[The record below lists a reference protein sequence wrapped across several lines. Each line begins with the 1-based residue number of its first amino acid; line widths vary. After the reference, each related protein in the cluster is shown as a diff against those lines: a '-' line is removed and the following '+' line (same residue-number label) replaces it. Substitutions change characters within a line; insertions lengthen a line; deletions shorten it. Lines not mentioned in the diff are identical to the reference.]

1 MSDTMRRNSAVALIL
16 IPYILIIAIV
26 LQEGSGDPLYT
37 LLQLCGLCGFLS
49 LSGAVILNI
58 NKPVLQKILGE
69 PFLRI
74 HHFFAISGLVLI
86 TLHPVLFILLTSD
99 MAVLIP
105 SFSSIYLFLANG
117 GRVAIILLYLVF
129 LAGLLK
135 GVLGSRWKII
145 HRLTYPALLLAF
157 MHASLI
163 GSTLGHPVIRMV
175 FILLIVLILGTGLIK
190 VMRRRR

>member
-1 MSDTMRRNSAVALIL
+1 MPDTMRRNSAVALIL

-26 LQEGSGDPLYT
+26 LQGGSGDPLYT

-49 LSGAVILNI
+49 LSGAVLLNL

-99 MAVLIP
+99 IAVLIP

-129 LAGLLK
+129 LAALLK

-145 HRLTYPALLLAF
+145 HRLTYPALFFAF
-157 MHASLI
+157 IHANLI
-163 GSTLGHPVIRMV
+163 GSTFGHPFIRIV
-175 FILLIVLILGTGLIK
+175 FILLIVLILGTGLVK
-190 VMRRRR
+190 LMRRRR